1 MRDRGVA
8 LEADE
13 VDASLLL
20 LLLLDVVDV
29 RLEVD
34 VLQCWLLSL
43 PVHVGGET

>member
-20 LLLLDVVDV
+20 LLDVVDV

-34 VLQCWLLSL
+34 ILQCWLFSL
-43 PVHVGGET
+43 PVRVGGET

>member
-1 MRDRGVA
+1 MRDRGVV

-13 VDASLLL
+13 VDASL

>member
-13 VDASLLL
+13 VDASL